1 MLHIILEIQYRNFL
15 LLFQRQF
22 MVEDSLRT
30 NLPKVQKTVI
40 QVKAPALKSPKIQRI
55 RKTQILKI
63 KVKTFWNGTQNQAS
77 HQPRTNN

>member
-1 MLHIILEIQYRNFL
+1 
-15 LLFQRQF
+15 

-30 NLPKVQKTVI
+30 NLPKVI